1 MKKFI
6 TLALL
11 SLTVSL
17 TSCSYEDTTIVENCE
32 HAYIIECDTQDNLII
47 IDDVMYNQ
55 QYNFDGTWKHFI
67 GFWRTDSNEFKIVSD
82 KKIKE
87 VQLINFH
94 AQNVEIDYVDDYTVV
109 ITADY
114 MQTMHFDYT
123 DYLTAQIVLE

>member
-32 HAYIIECDTQDNLII
+32 QAYIIECDTQDNLII
-47 IDDVMYNQ
+47 IDDVIYNQ
-55 QYNFDGTWKHFI
+55 QYNFDGTWRHFI
-67 GFWRTDSNEFKIVSD
+67 GFWRTGANEFKIVSD

-87 VQLINFH
+87 LRLINFY
-94 AQNVEIDYVDDYTVV
+94 AQNVEIDYVDDHTVI
-109 ITADY
+109 ITGNN
-114 MQTMHFDYT
+114 MQTMHFDHT

>member
-1 MKKFI
+1 MRKLI

-32 HAYIIECDTQDNLII
+32 QTYIIECDTQDNLII
-47 IDDVMYNQ
+47 IDDVIYNQ
-55 QYNFDGTWKHFI
+55 QYNFDGTWRHFI

-87 VQLINFH
+87 VQLINF
-94 AQNVEIDYVDDYTVV
+94 NVSNVAIDYVDDHTVI
-109 ITADY
+109 ITGEN
-114 MQTMHFDYT
+114 MQTMHFDHT

>member
-17 TSCSYEDTTIVENCE
+17 TSCSYEETTIVENSE
-32 HAYIIECDTQDNLII
+32 QAYIIKCDTQDNLIY
-47 IDDVMYNQ
+47 IDDVIYNQ
-55 QYNFDGTWKHFI
+55 QYNFDGTWRHFI
-67 GFWRTDSNEFKIVSD
+67 GFWRTGANEFKIVSD

-87 VQLINFH
+87 LQLINFH
-94 AQNVEIDYVDDYTVV
+94 AQNIEIDYVDEHTVI
-109 ITADY
+109 ITADN
-114 MQTMHFDYT
+114 MQTMHFDHT